1 MLGYTHN
8 PRMGSWLRLSIFMT
22 ILILSV
28 LKLCLLVIL
37 HLVQVHELQRLD
49 EDVKSHVLAQIS
61 SL

>member
-1 MLGYTHN
+1 
-8 PRMGSWLRLSIFMT
+8 MT

-49 EDVKSHVLAQIS
+49 EDVKSQVLAQIS